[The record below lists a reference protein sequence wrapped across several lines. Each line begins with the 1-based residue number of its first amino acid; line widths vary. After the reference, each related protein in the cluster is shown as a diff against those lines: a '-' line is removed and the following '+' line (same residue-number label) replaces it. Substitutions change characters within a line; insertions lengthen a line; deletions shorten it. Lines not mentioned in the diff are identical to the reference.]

1 LVKLSSF
8 FCFGVKALKIKSK
21 FVDKS
26 GERKSGQVLP
36 PNKEGETVLED
47 KWVKPFWDLMMDALR
62 NGDDVE
68 ITIVRTS
75 PGTLS
80 YIS

>member
-1 LVKLSSF
+1 MLEV
-8 FCFGVKALKIKSK
+8 KIKSK

-26 GERKSGQVLP
+26 GERKSEQVLP
-36 PNKEGETVLED
+36 PNKEGEAVLED
-47 KWVKPFWDLMMDALR
+47 KWVKSFWELMLDALH

-68 ITIVRTS
+68 IAIVRTS
-75 PGTLS
+75 PGTLN